1 MAVLRTSIFVC
12 SVLVFFSQLAR
23 DTTLLTRF
31 EAARS
36 DAVAARFRAVP
47 CLREWDA
54 ECDDGEKHFQATMLF
69 DAQTDAPRTELVVL
83 YFNNN
88 TESRVDISALGA
100 YFVTGNKSAEGAICE
115 TLCRSDVPAIIE
127 RVRFG
132 LWISSVLT
140 LLAAFMSRLVLEPL
154 DRDRARKTLASKR
167 WIPVL
172 LFTGPVSACML
183 LVRVF
188 YVNQLVH
195 IGFELLLN
203 FRGSD
208 IGGRKL
214 QFTLT
219 TVPAWVAVLNE
230 TQFTVVFTCFVLG
243 FFALMTVV
251 RDVLLRTPSA
261 INNSSRGCLCG
272 CFCGWWWSWQ
282 LLLVPFVQAIIMLVA
297 IRAENPVNVFAMSNG
312 VEALIGWG
320 LLNDIALA
328 MLGCADFAV
337 ELRRH
342 CAAAAAAA
350 TAAAT
355 TERRR
360 ATAVVAVVTN
370 V

>member
-1 MAVLRTSIFVC
+1 MVAVFRTPIFVC

-36 DAVAARFRAVP
+36 DAVAAGFRVVP

-54 ECDDGEKHFQATMLF
+54 ECDDGEKHFQATVLF
-69 DAQTDAPRTELVVL
+69 DAQTSAPRTEFVVL

-100 YFVTGNKSAEGAICE
+100 YFVAGNKSAICE
-115 TLCRSDVPAIIE
+115 TLCHSGEARFEPDVPAIIE

-132 LWISSVLT
+132 LWINSVLT
-140 LLAAFMSRLVLEPL
+140 LLGIFMRRLVLEPL

-183 LVRVF
+183 LVRMV

-195 IGFELLLN
+195 IGFELLVN
-203 FRGSD
+203 FRGDNS
-208 IGGRKL
+208 GGWP

-219 TVPAWVAVLNE
+219 TAPAWVAVLNE
-230 TQFTVVFTCFVLG
+230 TQFTVAFTCFVLG
-243 FFALMTVV
+243 FFALVTVV

-261 INNSSRGCLCG
+261 INNSSQGCLCG

-297 IRAENPVNVFAMSNG
+297 IRAEAPVNVFAMNNG

-328 MLGCADFAV
+328 MLGCADFTV

-342 CAAAAAAA
+342 CATA
-350 TAAAT
+350 TT
-355 TERRR
+355 TERHR
-360 ATAVVAVVTN
+360 AAAVIAVVTN